1 MSNIT
6 LIDAC
11 SGEILMETEDTG
23 WNSMIA
29 THKYINENGGRLE
42 KVEIWKESKE
52 EDWTARFLNTSID
65 DLPRHY
71 IDASQNEQVNG
82 IGLFIDRQ
90 AGE

>member
-6 LIDAC
+6 LIDEC

-23 WNSMIA
+23 WNSMMA
-29 THKYINENGGRLE
+29 AHKYIRENGGRLQ

-52 EDWTARFLNTSID
+52 EDWTARFPNTSID

-71 IDASQNEQVNG
+71 IDTSKNEQVNG

-90 AGE
+90 TGE